1 MGLFGLLLLL
11 VLHIL
16 ASIAIIGPAF
26 VTPIIRRSAR
36 TVGQL
41 HFALGITTKLAIIPK
56 IGGTVLIITGVWLMI
71 VTKMGLSQMWLNL
84 SFLLSLLMVVM
95 IDGLIE
101 PRMKKII
108 KIVSESQDQGNEIPA
123 EFGLLMKK
131 LVPIETAAQL
141 LMIAILVLMVV
152 KPF

>member
-1 MGLFGLLLLL
+1 MFGLLL

-16 ASIAIIGPAF
+16 ASIAMIGPAF
-26 VTPIIRRSAR
+26 VMPIIRRSAR

-41 HFALGITTKLAIIPK
+41 RFAFGITTKLAIIPK
-56 IGGTVLIITGVWLMI
+56 IGGAVLIITGVWLMI
-71 VTKMGLSQMWLNL
+71 ITKMGLSQMWLNV

-101 PRMKKII
+101 PRMKKVI

-131 LVPIETAAQL
+131 IVPIETAAQL

>member
-1 MGLFGLLLLL
+1 MGLFGLLL

-26 VTPIIRRSAR
+26 VMPIIRRSAR

-41 HFALGITTKLAIIPK
+41 HFAFGITTKLAIMPK
-56 IGGTVLIITGVWLMI
+56 IGGAILILTGVWLMI
-71 VTKMGLSQMWLNL
+71 ITKMGLSQMWLNV
-84 SFLLSLLMVVM
+84 SILLSLLMVVM
-95 IDGLIE
+95 IDGWME

-108 KIVSESQDQGNEIPA
+108 KIISESQDQGNEIPA
-123 EFGLLMKK
+123 EFGLLIKK
-131 LVPIETAAQL
+131 IVPIETAAQL

>member
-1 MGLFGLLLLL
+1 MGLFGLLL
-11 VLHIL
+11 VMHIF

-26 VTPIIRRSAR
+26 VMPIIRKSSR

-41 HFALGITTKLAIIPK
+41 RFAIGIMTKLTIIPK
-56 IGGTVLIITGVWLMI
+56 IGGAVLIITGVCLMI
-71 VTKMGLSQMWLNL
+71 ITKMGLSQMWLNV
-84 SFLLSLLMVVM
+84 SILLSLLMVVM

-101 PRMKKII
+101 PRMKKI
-108 KIVSESQDQGNEIPA
+108 KTIVSEGQEQDNEIPT
-123 EFGLLMKK
+123 EIGLLMKK
-131 LVPIETAAQL
+131 IVPIETAAQL

>member
-1 MGLFGLLLLL
+1 MGLFGLLL

-16 ASIAIIGPAF
+16 ASIAIIGPVF
-26 VTPIIRRSAR
+26 VMPIIRRSAR

-41 HFALGITTKLAIIPK
+41 HFAFGITTKLAIMPK
-56 IGGTVLIITGVWLMI
+56 IGGAVLILTGVWLMI
-71 VTKMGLSQMWLNL
+71 ITKMGLSQIWLNV
-84 SFLLSLLMVVM
+84 SILLSLLMVVM
-95 IDGLIE
+95 IDGWIE

-108 KIVSESQDQGNEIPA
+108 KIISESQDQGNEIPA
-123 EFGLLMKK
+123 EFGLLIKK
-131 LVPIETAAQL
+131 IVPIETAAQL

>member
-1 MGLFGLLLLL
+1 MFGLLL

-16 ASIAIIGPAF
+16 ASISIIGPAF
-26 VTPIIRRSAR
+26 VMPIIRRSAR

-41 HFALGITTKLAIIPK
+41 RFAFVITTKLAIIPK
-56 IGGTVLIITGVWLMI
+56 IGGAVLIITGVWLMI
-71 VTKMGLSQMWLNL
+71 ITKMGLSQMWLNV

-131 LVPIETAAQL
+131 IVPIETAAQL

>member
-1 MGLFGLLLLL
+1 MGLFGLLL

-16 ASIAIIGPAF
+16 ASIAFIGPTF

-41 HFALGITTKLAIIPK
+41 HFVLGITTKLAIMPK
-56 IGGTVLIITGVWLMI
+56 IGGFVLILTGVGLMI
-71 VTKMGLSQMWLNL
+71 ITKMGLSQMWLNV
-84 SFLLSLLMVVM
+84 SILLALLVVVL
-95 IDGLIE
+95 IDGWIE

-108 KIVSESQDQGNEIPA
+108 KSISESQDQGNEIPA
-123 EFGLLMKK
+123 EFRRMIKK
-131 LVPIETAAQL
+131 IVPVEAAAQL
-141 LMIAILVLMVV
+141 LMIAVLVLMVV

>member
-1 MGLFGLLLLL
+1 MDLFGLLL

-26 VTPIIRRSAR
+26 VMPIIRRSAR

-41 HFALGITTKLAIIPK
+41 HFTFGITTKLAIMPK
-56 IGGTVLIITGVWLMI
+56 IGGAVLILTGVWLMI
-71 VTKMGLSQMWLNL
+71 ITKMGLSQIWLNV
-84 SFLLSLLMVVM
+84 SILLSLLMVVM
-95 IDGLIE
+95 IDGWIE

-108 KIVSESQDQGNEIPA
+108 KIISESQEQGNDIPA
-123 EFGLLMKK
+123 EFGLLIKK
-131 LVPIETAAQL
+131 IVPIETAAQL

>member
-1 MGLFGLLLLL
+1 MNLFGLLL

-26 VTPIIRRSAR
+26 VMPIIRRSAR

-41 HFALGITTKLAIIPK
+41 HFAFGITTKLAIMPK
-56 IGGTVLIITGVWLMI
+56 IGGTVLILTGVSLMI
-71 VTKMGLSQMWLNL
+71 ITKMGLSQMWLNV
-84 SFLLSLLMVVM
+84 SILLSLLIVVM
-95 IDGLIE
+95 IDGWIE

-108 KIVSESQDQGNEIPA
+108 KIISESQDQGNEIPA
-123 EFGLLMKK
+123 EFGLLIKK
-131 LVPIETAAQL
+131 IVPIETAAQL

>member
-1 MGLFGLLLLL
+1 MGLFGLLL
-11 VLHIL
+11 VLHLL

-26 VTPIIRRSAR
+26 VMPIIRRSAR
-36 TVGQL
+36 TIGQL
-41 HFALGITTKLAIIPK
+41 RFAFGITTKLAIIPK
-56 IGGTVLIITGVWLMI
+56 IGGAVLIITGVWLMTI
-71 VTKMGLSQMWLNL
+71 TKIGLSQMWLNV

-108 KIVSESQDQGNEIPA
+108 KIVSESQDQGNEMPA

-131 LVPIETAAQL
+131 IVPIETAAQL
-141 LMIAILVLMVV
+141 LMISIFVLMVV
-152 KPF
+152 KSF

>member
-1 MGLFGLLLLL
+1 MDLFGLLL

-26 VTPIIRRSAR
+26 VMPIIRRSAR

-41 HFALGITTKLAIIPK
+41 HFTFGITTKLAIMPK
-56 IGGTVLIITGVWLMI
+56 IGGAVLVLTGVWLMI
-71 VTKMGLSQMWLNL
+71 MTKMGLSQIWLNV
-84 SFLLSLLMVVM
+84 SILLSLLMVVM
-95 IDGLIE
+95 IDGWIE

-108 KIVSESQDQGNEIPA
+108 KIISESQEQGNDIPD
-123 EFGLLMKK
+123 EFGRLIKK
-131 LVPIETAAQL
+131 IVPIETAAQL

>member
-1 MGLFGLLLLL
+1 MFGLLL

-26 VTPIIRRSAR
+26 VMPIIRRSAR

-41 HFALGITTKLAIIPK
+41 RFAFGITTKLAIIPK
-56 IGGTVLIITGVWLMI
+56 IGGAVLIITGVWLMI
-71 VTKMGLSQMWLNL
+71 ITKMGLSQMWLNV

-95 IDGLIE
+95 NDGLIE
-101 PRMKKII
+101 PHMKKII
-108 KIVSESQDQGNEIPA
+108 QIVSESQDQGNEIPA

-131 LVPIETAAQL
+131 IVPIETAAQL

>member
-1 MGLFGLLLLL
+1 MGLFGLLL

-16 ASIAIIGPAF
+16 SSIAIIGPAF
-26 VTPIIRRSAR
+26 VIPIIRRSAR

-41 HFALGITTKLAIIPK
+41 RFAFGITTKLAIIPK
-56 IGGTVLIITGVWLMI
+56 IGGAVLIITGVWLMI
-71 VTKMGLSQMWLNL
+71 ITKMGFSQMWLNV

-131 LVPIETAAQL
+131 IVPIETAAQL

>member
-1 MGLFGLLLLL
+1 MGLFGLLL

-26 VTPIIRRSAR
+26 VMPIIRRSAR
-36 TVGQL
+36 TVDQL
-41 HFALGITTKLAIIPK
+41 RFALGITTRLAIIPK
-56 IGGTVLIITGVWLMI
+56 IGGALLIITGVWLMI
-71 VTKMGLSQMWLNL
+71 ITKMGLSQMWLNV

-108 KIVSESQDQGNEIPA
+108 KIVSECQDQGNEIPA
-123 EFGLLMKK
+123 DFGPLMKK
-131 LVPIETAAQL
+131 IVPIETAAQL

>member
-1 MGLFGLLLLL
+1 MFELLL

-26 VTPIIRRSAR
+26 VMPIIRRSAR

-41 HFALGITTKLAIIPK
+41 HFAFDLTSKLAIMPK
-56 IGGTVLIITGVWLMI
+56 IGGAVLILTGVWLMI
-71 VTKMGLSQMWLNL
+71 ITKMGLSQMWLNV
-84 SFLLSLLMVVM
+84 SILLFLLMVVM
-95 IDGLIE
+95 IDGWIE

-108 KIVSESQDQGNEIPA
+108 SESQDYSNEIPA
-123 EFGLLMKK
+123 EFGLMIKK
-131 LVPIETAAQL
+131 IIPIETAAQM
-141 LMIAILVLMVV
+141 LMIAILVLMVI

>member
-1 MGLFGLLLLL
+1 MFGLLL
-11 VLHIL
+11 VLHLL

-26 VTPIIRRSAR
+26 VMPIIRRSAR

-41 HFALGITTKLAIIPK
+41 RFAFGITTKLAIIPK
-56 IGGTVLIITGVWLMI
+56 IGGAVLIITGVWLMI
-71 VTKMGLSQMWLNL
+71 ITKMGLSQMWLNV

-108 KIVSESQDQGNEIPA
+108 KIVCESQDRGNEIPA
-123 EFGLLMKK
+123 EFGLVMKK
-131 LVPIETAAQL
+131 IVPIETAAQL
-141 LMIAILVLMVV
+141 LMIAIFVLMVV

>member
-1 MGLFGLLLLL
+1 MDLFGLLL

-26 VTPIIRRSAR
+26 VMPIIRRPAR

-41 HFALGITTKLAIIPK
+41 HFTFGITTKLAIMPK
-56 IGGTVLIITGVWLMI
+56 IGGAVLVLTGVWLMI
-71 VTKMGLSQMWLNL
+71 ITKMGLSQLWLNV
-84 SFLLSLLMVVM
+84 SILLSLLMVVM
-95 IDGLIE
+95 IDGWIE

-108 KIVSESQDQGNEIPA
+108 KILSESQEQGNDIPA
-123 EFGLLMKK
+123 EFDQLIKK
-131 LVPIETAAQL
+131 IVPIETAAQL

>member
-1 MGLFGLLLLL
+1 LFGLLL

-26 VTPIIRRSAR
+26 VMPIIRRSAR

-41 HFALGITTKLAIIPK
+41 RFAFGITTKLAIMPK
-56 IGGTVLIITGVWLMI
+56 IGGAVLIITGVWLMI
-71 VTKMGLSQMWLNL
+71 ITKMGLSQMWLNV
-84 SFLLSLLMVVM
+84 SILLSLLMVVM

-108 KIVSESQDQGNEIPA
+108 KIITESQDQGNEIPV

-131 LVPIETAAQL
+131 IVPIETAAQL
-141 LMIAILVLMVV
+141 LLIAILVLMVV

>member
-1 MGLFGLLLLL
+1 MGLFGLLL

-26 VTPIIRRSAR
+26 VMPIIRRCAR

-41 HFALGITTKLAIIPK
+41 HFAFGITTKLAIMPK
-56 IGGTVLIITGVWLMI
+56 IGGAVLILTGVWLMI
-71 VTKMGLSQMWLNL
+71 ITKMGLSQMWLNV
-84 SFLLSLLMVVM
+84 SILLSLLMVVL
-95 IDGLIE
+95 IDGWIE

-108 KIVSESQDQGNEIPA
+108 KIISESQDQGNEIPA
-123 EFGLLMKK
+123 EFGLLIKK
-131 LVPIETAAQL
+131 IAPIETAAQL

>member
-1 MGLFGLLLLL
+1 MGLFGLLL

-16 ASIAIIGPAF
+16 ASIAIIGPAI
-26 VTPIIRRSAR
+26 VMPIIRRSAR

-41 HFALGITTKLAIIPK
+41 HFTFGITTKLAIMPK
-56 IGGTVLIITGVWLMI
+56 IGGAVLILTGVWLMI
-71 VTKMGLSQMWLNL
+71 ITKMGLSQMWLNV
-84 SFLLSLLMVVM
+84 SILLSLLMVVM
-95 IDGLIE
+95 IDGWIE

-108 KIVSESQDQGNEIPA
+108 KIISESQDQGNEIPA
-123 EFGLLMKK
+123 EFGLLIKK
-131 LVPIETAAQL
+131 IVPIETAAQL